1 MQNWQRHMADT
12 PNRAQNLTGNAI
24 SYRGID
30 ELSVKHD
37 SIGILNDPAQTY
49 AGFPKQTEGGL
60 A

>member
-1 MQNWQRHMADT
+1 MADT